1 MRRDEM
7 NFTEEITLTFVKW
20 CKIIIGNENRWE
32 EVRLDEMTISHAD
45 EMRQDD
51 LEKVIREEIYKMA
64 RWDNM
69 RLDELN

>member
-1 MRRDEM
+1 M

-20 CKIIIGNENRWE
+20 CKIIIGNETRWE

-51 LEKVIREEIYKMA
+51 LEKVIWEEIYKMA

>member
-1 MRRDEM
+1 MKR
-7 NFTEEITLTFVKW
+7 
-20 CKIIIGNENRWE
+20 
-32 EVRLDEMTISHAD
+32 VRLDEMTISHAD

-51 LEKVIREEIYKMA
+51 LEKVIWEEIYKMA

>member
-1 MRRDEM
+1 MRRDKM

-20 CKIIIGNENRWE
+20 CKIIIGNETRWE

-45 EMRQDD
+45 EMRPDD
-51 LEKVIREEIYKMA
+51 LEKVIWEEMYKMA

>member
-1 MRRDEM
+1 MRRDKM

-20 CKIIIGNENRWE
+20 CKIIIGNETRWE

-51 LEKVIREEIYKMA
+51 LEKVIWEEIYKMA